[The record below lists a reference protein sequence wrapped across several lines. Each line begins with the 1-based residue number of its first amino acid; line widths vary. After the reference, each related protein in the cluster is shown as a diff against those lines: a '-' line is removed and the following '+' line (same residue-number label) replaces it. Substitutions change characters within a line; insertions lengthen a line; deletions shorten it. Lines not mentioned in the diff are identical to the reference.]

1 MEKGRRKRITQDKSQ
16 LEGPKAGWISCLE
29 RKERRKECLS
39 GARAK
44 RSGRKVAED
53 GAEKIDGW
61 GQIDTGPCG
70 PL

>member
-1 MEKGRRKRITQDKSQ
+1 MEKGRRARIIHNKSL
-16 LEGPKAGWISCLE
+16 LESPKAAWIGCLE
-29 RKERRKECLS
+29 RKERRKESLS

-44 RSGRKVAED
+44 WSEIKVAED

>member
-1 MEKGRRKRITQDKSQ
+1 M
-16 LEGPKAGWISCLE
+16 EGPKAGWISCLE

-39 GARAK
+39 GATAK
-44 RSGRKVAED
+44 WSGRKVAED
-53 GAEKIDGW
+53 GTEKIDGW